1 MLVTV
6 GRYFDPWEAYI
17 LQARLVAE
25 GIPASV
31 AGDQLITANWPMS
44 VALGGATLQVP
55 ETCVEQ
61 AVALIADYHAGVLEQ
76 ELASEDPST
85 VDTCPACDSTRLAS
99 TVPLG
104 QRVLA
109 IAAYVVAS
117 APFPT
122 SASQMSCLSCGHHW
136 RYGS

>member
-44 VALGGATLQVP
+44 VALGGAALQVP
-55 ETCVEQ
+55 EACIEQ
-61 AVALIADYHAGVLEQ
+61 ATALIADYHAGALEQ
-76 ELASEDPST
+76 ELVAQDPSI
-85 VDTCPACDSTRLAS
+85 VDTCPACDSDQLVG

-104 QRVLA
+104 QRALA
-109 IAAYVVAS
+109 IAMYFLAS

-122 SASQMSCLSCGHHW
+122 SASLMSCRSCGHAWH
-136 RYGS
+136 YGS